1 MTYPEMDSKIDSIV
15 KAFDRELKKTYA
27 PTLLHQIQ
35 KSFSQTAIPEGIIED
50 NTSTYPKYLK
60 LKKIL
65 SRLYENYDEQVRRQ
79 ALLYHRLFIN
89 TIPSN
94 WIIQFGMS
102 ILTDENYIL
111 FRLGGTPKG
120 YIEYE
125 SLDRPI
131 FNS

>member
-1 MTYPEMDSKIDSIV
+1 M
-15 KAFDRELKKTYA
+15 
-27 PTLLHQIQ
+27 LLHQIE
-35 KSFSQTAIPEGIIED
+35 KSFSQKAIPEGIIED
-50 NTSTYPKYLK
+50 NTSTYPIYLK

-65 SRLYENYDEQVRRQ
+65 NRLYENYDEQVRQ
-79 ALLYHRLFIN
+79 QELLYHRLFIN

-102 ILTDENYIL
+102 ALTVENYIL

-125 SLDRPI
+125 SLNRPI